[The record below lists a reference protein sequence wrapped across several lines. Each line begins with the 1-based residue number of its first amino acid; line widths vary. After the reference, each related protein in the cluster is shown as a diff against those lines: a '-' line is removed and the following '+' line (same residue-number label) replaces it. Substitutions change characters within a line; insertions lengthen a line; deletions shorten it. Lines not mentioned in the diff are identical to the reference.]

1 MGWFT
6 SKEYFWSKKGY
17 PTNFDI
23 NILPN
28 SVDLETIY
36 KETHGLYGIYT
47 KSLFKN
53 KNRFG
58 SKTLLIETSKVEG
71 LDINDAE
78 DLKILKAIMNYD
90 QKK

>member
-1 MGWFT
+1 MALQ
-6 SKEYFWSKKGY
+6 K
-17 PTNFDI
+17 NFDI

-36 KETHGLYGIYT
+36 KETHGVYGIYT

-58 SKTLLIETSKVEG
+58 SNPLLIETSKIEG

-78 DLKILKAIMNYD
+78 DLKILRAILQYE
-90 QKK
+90 KKK